1 MGNSIKFNIL
11 TLSNMSKSGIVIISL
26 VPLRAEPSSKS
37 ELVSELLF
45 GETYTVLEE
54 TEDWYKVEN
63 HLDGYKG
70 WINNTQFSLLENS
83 DIPDTIFCKFPFSTI
98 KSEASESPIY
108 VLPGSRIFKDNS
120 GEFSINGNKFL
131 IEIDSFSR
139 NISIEDFSKQF
150 SNSPYLWGGKSLFG
164 IDCSG
169 FTQIVFSIFGLNIPR
184 DAYQQAELGKQV
196 DFISEI
202 KPGDLAF
209 FENKDGKITHVGII
223 LENQKIIHA
232 SGKVRIDEIDS
243 FGIFNKDSGKHSH
256 QLRWIKRLEI

>member
-1 MGNSIKFNIL
+1 M
-11 TLSNMSKSGIVIISL
+11 TKSGIVNISL

-63 HLDGYKG
+63 HSDGYTG
-70 WINNTQFSLLENS
+70 WINNTQFTLLENS
-83 DIPDTIFCKFPFSTI
+83 EIPNTIFCKFPFSI
-98 KSEASESPIY
+98 VKSEGSESPFY
-108 VLPGSRIFKDNS
+108 VLPGSRIFKNNS
-120 GEFSINGNKFL
+120 GDFFLNGKKYL
-131 IEIDSFSR
+131 VEIDSFSR
-139 NISIEDFSKQF
+139 NISIAEISKLF
-150 SNSPYLWGGKSLFG
+150 LNSPYLWGGKSLFG

-184 DAYQQAELGKQV
+184 DAYLQAELGNQV
-196 DFISEI
+196 DFISET

-223 LENQKIIHA
+223 IENQKIIHA

-256 QLRWIKRLEI
+256 QLRWIKRLEF